1 MIKTTFIFF
10 GLVSSAILPLDIPL
24 IPETVGKLSTN
35 LIMKISSIKDVIKKN
50 ICILFEGPNRVQKV
64 IVRVNLTT

>member
-10 GLVSSAILPLDIPL
+10 GLVSSAILPLDIPP

-35 LIMKISSIKDVIKKN
+35 LIMKISNIKDVVKKE
-50 ICILFEGPNRVQKV
+50 IYFIWRSKQGSKSYC
-64 IVRVNLTT
+64 

>member
-24 IPETVGKLSTN
+24 IPETVGKLSKN
-35 LIMKISSIKDVIKKN
+35 IIMKISNIKHVIKKY
-50 ICILFEGPNRVQKV
+50 IYILFEGPNRVLKV